1 MPGSVI
7 KIIAALTMLI
17 DHAGLILFPGQYWMR
32 IVGRIAFPL
41 FAYCI
46 AEGYRYTRHRLRYF
60 LQIFLLGVGCQIVYY
75 IAERDWYLGILLT
88 FSLSIVL
95 MELAKRC
102 KAAFQSEDKKAA
114 WLWGVAF
121 FAAVLAVWGFT
132 TVVAV
137 DYGFVGVLL
146 PVLAYLPEEVGL
158 RKGLFIAGILA
169 LAVDQYLPAGYVG
182 QFFGLLAVPFLCAY
196 NGKPGKHRMKWFFY
210 IFYPAHLALLYGI
223 AALRGIFF

>member
-1 MPGSVI
+1 MPGSI
-7 KIIAALTMLI
+7 LKIIAALTMLI

-46 AEGYRYTRHRLRYF
+46 AEGYRYTRRRLRYF

-88 FSLSIVL
+88 FSLSIAL
-95 MELAKRC
+95 MEPARRC
-102 KAAFQSEDKKAA
+102 KAAFQAENKKSA
-114 WLWGVAF
+114 WLWGIAF

-132 TVVAV
+132 TVVTV

-196 NGKPGKHRMKWFFY
+196 NGKPGRHRMKCFFY

-223 AALRGIFF
+223 AALRSMLA

>member
-46 AEGYRYTRHRLRYF
+46 AEGYRYTRYRLRYF

-95 MELAKRC
+95 MELARRC

-132 TVVAV
+132 TVVTV
-137 DYGFVGVLL
+137 DYGFVGMLL
-146 PVLAYLPEEVGL
+146 PVLAYLPEKVGL
-158 RKGLFIAGILA
+158 RKGLFIVGILA
-169 LAVDQYLPAGYVG
+169 LAVDQYQPAGYVG

>member
-46 AEGYRYTRHRLRYF
+46 AEGYRYTRYRLRYF

-95 MELAKRC
+95 MELARRC

-132 TVVAV
+132 TVVTV

-169 LAVDQYLPAGYVG
+169 LTVDQYLPAGYVG

>member
-95 MELAKRC
+95 MELARRC

-132 TVVAV
+132 TVVTV

-196 NGKPGKHRMKWFFY
+196 NGKPGKHRM
-210 IFYPAHLALLYGI
+210 
-223 AALRGIFF
+223 

>member
-60 LQIFLLGVGCQIVYY
+60 LQIFLLGIGCQIVYY

-95 MELAKRC
+95 MELARRC
-102 KAAFQSEDKKAA
+102 KAAFQAENKKAA
-114 WLWGVAF
+114 WLWGISF
-121 FAAVLAVWGFT
+121 FAAVLAVGGFT
-132 TVVAV
+132 TVVTV

-196 NGKPGKHRMKWFFY
+196 NGKPGRHRMKWFFY

-223 AALRGIFF
+223 AALRSMLS

>member
-95 MELAKRC
+95 MELARRC

-132 TVVAV
+132 TVVTV

-146 PVLAYLPEEVGL
+146 PVLAYLPEETGV

-196 NGKPGKHRMKWFFY
+196 NGKLGKHRMKWFFY

>member
-95 MELAKRC
+95 MELARRC

-132 TVVAV
+132 TVVTV

-196 NGKPGKHRMKWFFY
+196 NGKQGKHRMKWFFY

>member
-7 KIIAALTMLI
+7 KIIAALAMLV
-17 DHAGLILFPGQYWMR
+17 DHAGLILFPDQLWMR

-88 FSLSIVL
+88 FSLSIAL
-95 MELAKRC
+95 MEPARRWKTAVRM
-102 KAAFQSEDKKAA
+102 EDTKAA
-114 WLWGVAF
+114 WLWGIAF
-121 FAAVLAVWGFT
+121 FAAVLTVWGLTT
-132 TVVAV
+132 TVTV

-146 PVLAYLPEEVGL
+146 PLLAYLPEETGV
-158 RKGLFIAGILA
+158 RKGVFIAGILA
-169 LAVDQYLPAGYVG
+169 LAVDQYLPGGYVG

-196 NGKPGKHRMKWFFY
+196 NGKPGSHRMKWFFY
-210 IFYPAHLALLYGI
+210 IFYPAHLAVLYGI
-223 AALRGIFF
+223 AALRTVLF

>member
-88 FSLSIVL
+88 FSFSICL
-95 MELAKRC
+95 MELARRF
-102 KAAFQSEDKKAA
+102 KAAFQSENKKAA
-114 WLWGVAF
+114 WLWGLTLL
-121 FAAVLAVWGFT
+121 AAILAVWGFT
-132 TVVAV
+132 TIVTV
-137 DYGFVGVLL
+137 DYGFIGILL
-146 PVLAYLPEEVGL
+146 PFLAYLPEEIGL

-169 LAVDQYLPAGYVG
+169 LAVDQYLPNGYVG

-196 NGKPGKHRMKWFFY
+196 NGKPGRHRMKWFFY
-210 IFYPAHLALLYGI
+210 IFYPAHLAILYGI
-223 AALRGIFF
+223 AALRSMLA

>member
-88 FSLSIVL
+88 FSFSICL
-95 MELAKRC
+95 MELARRF
-102 KAAFQSEDKKAA
+102 KAAFQSENKKAA
-114 WLWGVAF
+114 WLWGLTLL
-121 FAAVLAVWGFT
+121 AAILAVWGFT
-132 TVVAV
+132 TIVTV
-137 DYGFVGVLL
+137 DYGFIGILL
-146 PVLAYLPEEVGL
+146 PFLTYLPEEIGL

-169 LAVDQYLPAGYVG
+169 LAVDQYLPNGYVG

-196 NGKPGKHRMKWFFY
+196 NGKPGRHRMKWFFY
-210 IFYPAHLALLYGI
+210 IFYPAHLAILYGI
-223 AALRGIFF
+223 AALRSMLA

>member
-75 IAERDWYLGILLT
+75 IPERDWYLGILLT

-95 MELAKRC
+95 MELARRC

-132 TVVAV
+132 TVVTV

-158 RKGLFIAGILA
+158 RKGLFIVGILA

>member
-95 MELAKRC
+95 MELARRC
-102 KAAFQSEDKKAA
+102 KAAFQAENKKAA
-114 WLWGVAF
+114 WLWGIAF

-132 TVVAV
+132 AVVTV

-196 NGKPGKHRMKWFFY
+196 NGKPGRHRMKWFFY

-223 AALRGIFF
+223 AALRSMLS

>member
-46 AEGYRYTRHRLRYF
+46 TEGYRYTRHRLRYF

-95 MELAKRC
+95 MELARRC

-132 TVVAV
+132 TVVTV

-158 RKGLFIAGILA
+158 RKGLFIAGTLA

>member
-88 FSLSIVL
+88 FSFSICL
-95 MELAKRC
+95 MELARRF
-102 KAAFQSEDKKAA
+102 KAAFQSENKKAA
-114 WLWGVAF
+114 WLWGLTLL
-121 FAAVLAVWGFT
+121 AAILAVWGFT
-132 TVVAV
+132 TIVTV
-137 DYGFVGVLL
+137 DYGFIGILL
-146 PVLAYLPEEVGL
+146 PFLAYLPEEIGL

-169 LAVDQYLPAGYVG
+169 LAVDQYLPNGYVG

-196 NGKPGKHRMKWFFY
+196 NGKPGSHRMKWFFY
-210 IFYPAHLALLYGI
+210 IFYPAHLAILYGI
-223 AALRGIFF
+223 AALRSMLA

>member
-17 DHAGLILFPGQYWMR
+17 DHAGLILFPGQYCMR

-88 FSLSIVL
+88 FSFSIGL
-95 MELAKRC
+95 MELARRF
-102 KAAFQSEDKKAA
+102 KAAFQAENKKAV
-114 WLWGVAF
+114 WLWGLALL
-121 FAAVLAVWGFT
+121 AAILAVWGFT
-132 TVVAV
+132 TVVTV
-137 DYGFVGVLL
+137 DYGFIGILL
-146 PVLAYLPEEVGL
+146 PFIAYLPEEVGL

-169 LAVDQYLPAGYVG
+169 LAVDQYLPNGYVG

-196 NGKPGKHRMKWFFY
+196 NGKPGRHRMKWFFY
-210 IFYPAHLALLYGI
+210 IFYPAHLAILYGI
-223 AALRGIFF
+223 AVLCSMFA

>member
-95 MELAKRC
+95 MELARRC

-132 TVVAV
+132 TVVTV

-210 IFYPAHLALLYGI
+210 IFYPVHLALLYGI